1 MTQFEPHVHR
11 ANTANAPLGAG
22 CAALVVL
29 LICSCQSIPN
39 LEIPTAT
46 GEAVVVSDEGPL
58 EEVPAG
64 KPTASAVEKTPCVP
78 IEPVFDEG
86 PPMPIVNIS
95 PWAPPGLETPWPY
108 DEYLHDGGDSQVQVN
123 LGAEGEVHGLEPQDT
138 VMIYDTIDGRT
149 EIKPSNR
156 VCLYAPRF
164 AAVRHVTSVVE
175 NLQNDQLTA
184 VSLPV
189 MPQLNQEDR
198 LANTAV
204 QPIRPEGEI
213 STKQPSIERTNE
225 VVTPTIS
232 LQPILGIEGGYAT
245 YENLLVMRRGIF
257 GESEKTRLMEA
268 IDAAITW
275 TDNKAVQVII
285 NGRAAVDVTG
295 DQRVQATYRIDV
307 PNSPCLR
314 VIKIASKKVAKPG
327 EIVDFTIRFD
337 NLGDQRIEHVV
348 LIDNLTTRLEYVPE
362 TAQSSRRSEFS
373 TKVND
378 SDSLELRWDFVDPL
392 PAGEGGLV
400 RFNCRVR

>member
-1 MTQFEPHVHR
+1 MMLCEPHACR
-11 ANTANAPLGAG
+11 SETATLPLCAS
-22 CAALVVL
+22 CAAIVALLVS
-29 LICSCQSIPN
+29 SCQSMPY
-39 LEIPTAT
+39 LEIPTAA
-46 GEAVVVSDEGPL
+46 GEAVVVSDEPPL
-58 EEVPAG
+58 AQVPAE
-64 KPTASAVEKTPCVP
+64 KPTARAVEKTPCVP

-95 PWAPPGLETPWPY
+95 PWAPAGLEGPWPY
-108 DEYLHDGGDSQVQVN
+108 DEFLHDGGDSQVPAN
-123 LGAEGEVHGLEPQDT
+123 LGADGEVRGLELEDT

-198 LANTAV
+198 LAKSAT
-204 QPIRPEGEI
+204 QPVRPEGEI
-213 STKQPSIERTNE
+213 STKQLSIERTNE
-225 VVTPTIS
+225 VVTPSVS
-232 LQPILGIEGGYAT
+232 LQPILGVEGGYAT
-245 YENLLVMRRGIF
+245 YENLLVMRKGIF
-257 GESEKTRLMEA
+257 EESEKTRLLEA

-275 TDNKAVQVII
+275 TDDKAVQVVL

-295 DQRVQATYRIDV
+295 DARVQATFRVDV

-314 VIKIASKKVAKPG
+314 VIKIASKKVARPG

-348 LIDNLTTRLEYVPE
+348 LVDSLTTRLEYVPE
-362 TAQSSRRSEFS
+362 TGQSSRRAEFS

-378 SDSLELRWDFVDPL
+378 GDSLVLRWDFVDPL